1 MENMSALEVANS
13 PAIWA
18 MASIGVLAVICE
30 TVLFFRLAGKA
41 AKSGRVNLTKKQ
53 CARAL
58 RAGIVTAIGP
68 SFGVFIVMIGLIAVL
83 GGPMAWLRLSVIGG
97 ASTELT
103 AATVGVKAMGGD
115 ISQPLTML
123 QLSNAWWTMAINACG
138 WLVVT
143 WLFASRMEKIRGKIG
158 GGDSRWLAVFS
169 SAATLGIFGAF
180 CSDYAIGAIKSL
192 DWSIVLCMACAAAG
206 MWALMKISNKLIW
219 LKEYCLGLA
228 MVIGIIAG
236 FIFM

>member
-18 MASIGVLAVICE
+18 MASIGVLAVISE
-30 TVLFFRLAGKA
+30 TFMFFFLARKA
-41 AKSGRVNLTKKQ
+41 AASGRINLTSKQ
-53 CARAL
+53 CHRAL
-58 RAGIVTAIGP
+58 RSGILTAIGP
-68 SFGVFIVMIGLIAVL
+68 SFGVFIVMIGLIAVV
-83 GGPMAWLRLSVIGG
+83 GGPIAWLKLSTIGG

-103 AATVGVKAMGGD
+103 AATVGVKALGGD
-115 ISQPLTML
+115 ISQTVTVL
-123 QLSNAWWTMAINACG
+123 QMSNAWWTMIINACG

-143 WLFASRMEKIRGKIG
+143 WLFAWRMEKVRGKIG

-180 CSDYAIGAIKSL
+180 CSDYAIIAIKSV
-192 DWSIVLCMACAAAG
+192 DYSVVVCMVCAAAG
-206 MWALMKISNKLIW
+206 MWALMKISNRLIW

-228 MVIGIIAG
+228 MLIGIVAG
-236 FIFM
+236 FIAM